1 MKRNLISFMLLCCA
15 FVSATGTPRNNPA
28 PGNRTPL
35 AAKMLALTAK
45 TPWRAVDS
53 VKLRFNAHHTQG
65 LVKIGDCYYLSAVEV
80 IRWPHNPGGNVS
92 GAERD
97 KGEGKGHIF
106 KFDSEGRL
114 LADLPI
120 GRGHAYHPGGMDYD
134 GRYLWVPVTE
144 YLPHSYSIIYKI
156 DPLTMTATEVF
167 DYDDSIGAIVCNTD
181 DRTLVGM
188 NWDARDFYHWTLDGQ
203 GSVTNADVAP
213 KELAVE
219 NPSFYVAFQDG
230 QYLGDYLML
239 GSGLQG
245 FRTPAGD
252 LRLGGWEIFDL
263 RDNRPVRLI
272 PVRIWLPSGGV
283 MTNNPCAVESTPT
296 GLRAYFVPEDDN
308 KATLYIYDIETG
320 PSQGS

>member
-1 MKRNLISFMLLCCA
+1 
-15 FVSATGTPRNNPA
+15 
-28 PGNRTPL
+28 
-35 AAKMLALTAK
+35 MLALTAK

-134 GRYLWVPVTE
+134 GRYLWVPGDRIPAAQ
-144 YLPHSYSIIYKI
+144 L
-156 DPLTMTATEVF
+156 F
-167 DYDDSIGAIVCNTD
+167 DHLQNRSADD
-181 DRTLVGM
+181 DRDRSVRLRRLDRGHRLQHRRPYAGGHELGCPRLLSL
-188 NWDARDFYHWTLDGQ
+188 DARRQ

-263 RDNRPVRLI
+263 RDNRPCANPGPDMVTVGRRHDKQPLRG
-272 PVRIWLPSGGV
+272 RIDSDRP
-283 MTNNPCAVESTPT
+283 A
-296 GLRAYFVPEDDN
+296 GLFRP
-308 KATLYIYDIETG
+308 
-320 PSQGS
+320 

>member
-1 MKRNLISFMLLCCA
+1 
-15 FVSATGTPRNNPA
+15 
-28 PGNRTPL
+28 
-35 AAKMLALTAK
+35 
-45 TPWRAVDS
+45 
-53 VKLRFNAHHTQG
+53 
-65 LVKIGDCYYLSAVEV
+65 
-80 IRWPHNPGGNVS
+80 
-92 GAERD
+92 
-97 KGEGKGHIF
+97 
-106 KFDSEGRL
+106 
-114 LADLPI
+114 
-120 GRGHAYHPGGMDYD
+120 MDYD

-252 LRLGGWEIFDL
+252 LRLGGMGNIRFAGQ
-263 RDNRPVRLI
+263 
-272 PVRIWLPSGGV
+272 PS
-283 MTNNPCAVESTPT
+283 
-296 GLRAYFVPEDDN
+296 RAPKSRSGYGYRRE
-308 KATLYIYDIETG
+308 A
-320 PSQGS
+320 S

>member
-239 GSGLQG
+239 
-245 FRTPAGD
+245 
-252 LRLGGWEIFDL
+252 
-263 RDNRPVRLI
+263 
-272 PVRIWLPSGGV
+272 
-283 MTNNPCAVESTPT
+283 
-296 GLRAYFVPEDDN
+296 
-308 KATLYIYDIETG
+308 
-320 PSQGS
+320 

>member
-1 MKRNLISFMLLCCA
+1 MPTTRAAWIT
-15 FVSATGTPRNNPA
+15 TGAICGYR
-28 PGNRTPL
+28 
-35 AAKMLALTAK
+35 
-45 TPWRAVDS
+45 
-53 VKLRFNAHHTQG
+53 
-65 LVKIGDCYYLSAVEV
+65 
-80 IRWPHNPGGNVS
+80 
-92 GAERD
+92 
-97 KGEGKGHIF
+97 
-106 KFDSEGRL
+106 
-114 LADLPI
+114 
-120 GRGHAYHPGGMDYD
+120 
-134 GRYLWVPVTE
+134 VTE

-252 LRLGGWEIFDL
+252 LRLGGWKYSICGTT
-263 RDNRPVRLI
+263 V
-272 PVRIWLPSGGV
+272 
-283 MTNNPCAVESTPT
+283 PCAKSRSGYGYRREAS
-296 GLRAYFVPEDDN
+296 
-308 KATLYIYDIETG
+308 
-320 PSQGS
+320 

>member
-28 PGNRTPL
+28 PGNRTLL

-144 YLPHSYSIIYKI
+144 YLPHS
-156 DPLTMTATEVF
+156 
-167 DYDDSIGAIVCNTD
+167 
-181 DRTLVGM
+181 
-188 NWDARDFYHWTLDGQ
+188 
-203 GSVTNADVAP
+203 
-213 KELAVE
+213 
-219 NPSFYVAFQDG
+219 
-230 QYLGDYLML
+230 
-239 GSGLQG
+239 
-245 FRTPAGD
+245 
-252 LRLGGWEIFDL
+252 
-263 RDNRPVRLI
+263 
-272 PVRIWLPSGGV
+272 
-283 MTNNPCAVESTPT
+283 
-296 GLRAYFVPEDDN
+296 
-308 KATLYIYDIETG
+308 
-320 PSQGS
+320 